1 MSGVL
6 VLDRGNYS
14 LKGALIVSGAIVKR
28 WERRTVDEWGAIG
41 EILNTSLP
49 EGVAF
54 SSVVPRW
61 TSNFIGELRKRGI
74 EQVVE
79 VNAGIS
85 LPFRLLVEEPERVGP
100 DRLSAAAGAVD
111 IGKRE
116 AIIVDAGTAVTVD
129 SLSSQG
135 FMGGAIFPGIDLIVR
150 SLHEGTAVL
159 PLVGGDSETITL
171 PGRNTE
177 EAIQAGA
184 VWGLIGAVRELVQQ
198 SRRSLS
204 SHAAVLVTGGWAG
217 RIAPYLAESVSL
229 EPDLIFNGLHHLFK
243 LNTA

>member
-14 LKGALIVSGAIVKR
+14 LKGALIESGTIVKR
-28 WERRTVDEWGAIG
+28 WERRSIDERGAIG
-41 EILNTSLP
+41 EILNSSSP

-61 TSNFIGELRKRGI
+61 TSSFIGELRKRGI

-79 VNAGIS
+79 VSAGIS
-85 LPFRLLVEEPERVGP
+85 LPFRLLVEEPEKVGP

-150 SLHEGTAVL
+150 SLHVGTAVL
-159 PLVGGDSETITL
+159 PLIGNDSETITL

-177 EAIQAGA
+177 EAIKAGT
-184 VWGLIGAVRELVQQ
+184 VWGLIGAVKELVQQ
-198 SRRSLS
+198 SRKSLS
-204 SHAAVLVTGGWAG
+204 SSAAILVTGGGAG
-217 RIAPYLAESVSL
+217 AIAPYLAESVSL
-229 EPDLIFNGLHHLFK
+229 EPDLIFNGMHHLFK